1 MKLLPWP
8 CLYFFCLLFF
18 LITPCFTKAQMY
30 EDSDRKGWEIG
41 FNLGVH
47 RESVSDKSFSSLF
60 YNGYNLGGSLSIKYN
75 KEKVS
80 QQMMFYYTQGKLQVE
95 SNTNNNL
102 DNTYFN
108 FDFIRIYNLKTSING
123 ATIFRAGCSIN
134 VLYDYRNYH
143 RYINHTSSFEFA
155 ASLSGAIE
163 VSHSFKNKFAG
174 LSISNQLTLPLI
186 SGIEQPVYG
195 SDYADGSANGN
206 NINGRSFLKYIHVA
220 FFPDFFRV
228 KNMTSLEKIISPRQK
243 ISLDYVLDYYKFT
256 EREVRQVNH
265 RLGITY
271 KHSL

>member
-1 MKLLPWP
+1 MKLLFGTGI
-8 CLYFFCLLFF
+8 YFFCLLFF
-18 LITPCFTKAQMY
+18 LIAPYFSEAQIY
-30 EDSDRKGWEIG
+30 ENTDRKSWEIG
-41 FNLGVH
+41 FNLGVN

-60 YNGYNLGGSLSIKYN
+60 YDGYNLGGSLSIKYN

-80 QQMMFYYTQGKLQVE
+80 QQMILYYSQGKLQME
-95 SNTNNNL
+95 GKTKNNL

-108 FDFIRIYNLKTSING
+108 LDFIRLYNLKTSING
-123 ATIFRAGCSIN
+123 ATMFRAGSSIN
-134 VLYDYRNYH
+134 ALYDYRNYH

-174 LSISNQLTLPLI
+174 LSIANQVWLPLI

-206 NINGRSFLKYIHVA
+206 NINGRSFLKYIRIA
-220 FFPDFFRV
+220 FFPDFLRI
-228 KNMTSLEKIISPRQK
+228 KNITSLEKIISPRQK